1 MIEVKVNTNKSEGTG
16 EFKCRVSGELG
27 TILSELVRLNIE
39 VLEGIA
45 NSKDGSLCDELIAF
59 GQSLILTAQAN
70 KTNLDKLGKMRGER
84 NA

>member
-16 EFKCRVSGELG
+16 EFECRVSGELG

-45 NSKDGSLCDELIAF
+45 NSKDGSLSDELIAF